1 MHKIILTTKYTLP
14 LHNQLLLWQ
23 TNFTFHLVFLFRIQL
38 LIIHTQQKQLLL
50 PVMKT
55 FSEGFFSRRQLPEMA
70 ASSETE
76 WWRSGE
82 EKGVEQ
88 QQQLCEK

>member
-14 LHNQLLLWQ
+14 RRNQLLLYQ
-23 TNFTFHLVFLFRIQL
+23 TNSTFQLFFLFRIQL
-38 LIIHTQQKQLLL
+38 LFMHTQQKQLL

-55 FSEGFFSRRQLPEMA
+55 FSEGFVSRRQLPEMA
-70 ASSETE
+70 ASTETG

-82 EKGVEQ
+82 EK
-88 QQQLCEK
+88 K